1 MRKGIFQVLQMY
13 VTPAVLLQN
22 IVTSEDFLFPF
33 SILPI
38 PSALSSHDL
47 LSVPRQ

>member
-1 MRKGIFQVLQMY
+1 MY
-13 VTPAVLLQN
+13 VTPAVLLQS

-33 SILPI
+33 SIILN
-38 PSALSSHDL
+38 PSALSSRDL